1 MIPGL
6 GRSPGEGNGHPL
18 QYSCLEIS
26 MDRGVWWA
34 TVHGVTKSW
43 TQLSMHAPDIHHAN
57 IFKRLENCNSKTGDK
72 DIPQSTEKA
81 DLVQAGG

>member
-1 MIPGL
+1 
-6 GRSPGEGNGHPL
+6 
-18 QYSCLEIS
+18 

-43 TQLSMHAPDIHHAN
+43 TQLSTHAPDIYDN
-57 IFKRLENCNSKTGDK
+57 IFKRLENFNSKTGDK
-72 DIPQSTEKA
+72 DVPQNTEKS